1 MNNIINWFESTFEN
15 GEKLTAL
22 IVSVV
27 IFILLALF
35 KNKISKLLLSI
46 FSKLF
51 LKNKDEYRQ
60 PLFDSLLKPLSTFFL
75 ALGIFCL
82 TYINLPKNSI
92 LKTFKIVVILIICW
106 AFVNYLSNNL
116 FLLFHFG
123 KNADSKMNTTVIK
136 FISNIL
142 KIVVISFAVVMVISE
157 LGYNINGLLTGIG
170 VGGLAVSLAAQEAVA
185 DLIGGFVIVFDKP
198 FIVGDMIQTPDLMG
212 FVEDVTMRSTKIKTL
227 EDSIVTVPNS
237 KLADSAIVNLSRIE
251 KRYIDIE
258 IGVEYSTPNSVIDKC
273 KEDIYEYLKGNDEIL
288 DEPLRVNVAKLDD
301 SAITIRLTCYS
312 SNPDLNEYLRLMD
325 EINLKL
331 KDIVEN
337 NGTSFAFPSTSIYI
351 EKN

>member
-1 MNNIINWFESTFEN
+1 M
-15 GEKLTAL
+15 
-22 IVSVV
+22 
-27 IFILLALF
+27 
-35 KNKISKLLLSI
+35 
-46 FSKLF
+46 
-51 LKNKDEYRQ
+51 
-60 PLFDSLLKPLSTFFL
+60 
-75 ALGIFCL
+75 
-82 TYINLPKNSI
+82 
-92 LKTFKIVVILIICW
+92 
-106 AFVNYLSNNL
+106 
-116 FLLFHFG
+116 
-123 KNADSKMNTTVIK
+123 
-136 FISNIL
+136 
-142 KIVVISFAVVMVISE
+142 
-157 LGYNINGLLTGIG
+157 LTGIG

-273 KEDIYEYLKGNDEIL
+273 KEDIYEYLKDNEEIL

-337 NGTSFAFPSTSIYI
+337 NGASFAFPSTSVYI

>member
-1 MNNIINWFESTFEN
+1 MNNILNWFESTFEN

-27 IFILLALF
+27 IFILLTLF

-51 LKNKDEYRQ
+51 LKNKDEYKQ

-75 ALGIFCL
+75 TLGIFCL
-82 TYINLPKNSI
+82 IYINLPKNSI

-106 AFVNYLSNNL
+106 ALVNYLSNNL

-123 KNADSKMNTTVIK
+123 KDADSKMNTTVIK

-157 LGYNINGLLTGIG
+157 LGYNISGLLTGIG

-273 KEDIYEYLKGNDEIL
+273 KEDIYEYLKDNEEIL

-337 NGTSFAFPSTSIYI
+337 NGASFAFPSTSVYI

>member
-1 MNNIINWFESTFEN
+1 MNNILNWFESTFEN

-27 IFILLALF
+27 IFILLTLF

-51 LKNKDEYRQ
+51 LKNKDEYKQ

-75 ALGIFCL
+75 TLGIFCL
-82 TYINLPKNSI
+82 IYINLPKNSI

-106 AFVNYLSNNL
+106 ALVNYLSNNL

-123 KNADSKMNTTVIK
+123 KDADSKMNTTVIK

-157 LGYNINGLLTGIG
+157 LGYNISGLLTGIG

-273 KEDIYEYLKGNDEIL
+273 KEDIYEYLKDNEEIL

-312 SNPDLNEYLRLMD
+312 SNPDLNEYLKLMD

-337 NGTSFAFPSTSIYI
+337 NGASFAFPSTSVYI